1 MWWTGLKSSITGY
14 RKSIRGKMAEF
25 FVDKNFVRT
34 FDEEMQAVTSA
45 AHNGGFTRANGFFFM
60 YVDKHYSGDHQEDC
74 IRFEEEHNLDQHV
87 GFMTAVDIPEVLSQ
101 SKRGCVEVYL
111 TAGVDN
117 PSTAGIAGNAG
128 ESKFS
133 EPHESNSG
141 TINIVILIDEGLTIN
156 GMVNTVMVATE
167 VKTRVMMEKYGA
179 TGTTSDGIGVFSK
192 EGDLDWTGAAT
203 EIGYYVG
210 KAVDKSLRESL
221 QKWEDSSS

>member
-87 GFMTAVDIPEVLSQ
+87 GFMTAVDIPEVLSY
-101 SKRGCVEVYL
+101 SIEGCVEVYL
-111 TAGVDN
+111 TAGVNN
-117 PSTAGIAGNAG
+117 PSIAG

-133 EPHESNSG
+133 GFHESREFPG
-141 TINIVILIDEGLTIN
+141 TINTAILIEKGLTQN
-156 GMVNTVMVATE
+156 GMVNAVMVATE
-167 VKTRVMMEKYGA
+167 VKSRVMLEKYGA

-192 EGDLDWTGAAT
+192 VGDLDWTGTAT
-203 EIGYYVG
+203 GVGYYIG
-210 KAVDKSLRESL
+210 KAVDESLRESL
-221 QKWEDSSS
+221 QKWEYSTS